1 MDGRQFDEF
10 TRDFVIPTRRS
21 VIAAAATAVLTALVG
36 PGADDDAHARR
47 KQRKAKSKKQM
58 QKQEPR
64 HRHEPDRVQ
73 ASGKKNAKK
82 RCKGGKSRCGR
93 RCVDLQTNSAHCG
106 ACGNGCGEDGSCQGG
121 ECVVTCGGTVCH
133 FPHAS
138 ARCRSGGECE
148 LAACD
153 PGWGQ
158 CNNTWDDGCEADL
171 LNDVRNCGSCSRPC
185 GGAEGNGAPFCE
197 NGVCGIL
204 CDEGFANCDG
214 MEYSGCETDTRTDIW
229 HCGGCDRP
237 CGFPNT
243 ISTCQDGECVM
254 EACRPPGP
262 AEWFPKWEDCDGERS
277 NGCEVDLH
285 SDPAHCGACGR
296 ACPDGKD
303 CWLGECVLP
312 CEEGGPCRVFVTANI
327 RTGGIGGL
335 AGADALC
342 QREADIAGLPG
353 AYMAWLSD
361 DTDSPSTRFLLK
373 ATGPYRTVD
382 GVTIADDWADLTDGT
397 LAETIFITADGYFP
411 GNPPLGIWTHTRPDG
426 SAGGVE
432 GTHCENWT
440 GGLGTGDAGWCGLR
454 GADWTEN
461 KADYCFLGK
470 RFYCFQQSD

>member
-1 MDGRQFDEF
+1 MDGRQFDEI
-10 TRDFVIPTRRS
+10 TRDFLIPTRRS
-21 VIAAAATAVLTALVG
+21 VIAAAATAVLTALLG
-36 PGADDDAHARR
+36 SNAADDALSKR
-47 KQRKAKSKKQM
+47 KQRKAKNKKQ
-58 QKQEPR
+58 KPQEKHDPN
-64 HRHEPDRVQ
+64 RVQ
-73 ASGKKNAKK
+73 ASAKK
-82 RCKGGKSRCGR
+82 KKKKACKGGKTRCGK
-93 RCVDLQTNSAHCG
+93 RCVDLRTNSAHCG

-121 ECVVTCGGTVCH
+121 ECVVTCGGTVCS
-133 FPHAS
+133 FPNAS
-138 ARCRSGGECE
+138 AACWGNTCEVDRCNAGWGRCDGIPSDGCQTNLLTDVEHCGECF
-148 LAACD
+148 LPCSSRNAT
-153 PGWGQ
+153 P
-158 CNNTWDDGCEADL
+158 TCED
-171 LNDVRNCGSCSRPC
+171 
-185 GGAEGNGAPFCE
+185 
-197 NGVCGIL
+197 GVCGVI
-204 CDEGFANCDG
+204 CHDGFANCDG
-214 MEYSGCETDTRTDIW
+214 FAYTGCEVDTRTDRD
-229 HCGGCDRP
+229 HCGRCDRP
-237 CGFPNT
+237 CYFPQAH
-243 ISTCQDGECVM
+243 SSCDDGVCTM
-254 EACRPPGP
+254 GACAIGGP
-262 AEWFPKWEDCDGERS
+262 AEWFPIWEDCDGDPK
-277 NGCEVDLH
+277 NGCEADLQ

-342 QREADIAGLPG
+342 QREADFAGLPG

-382 GVTIADDWADLTDGT
+382 GVTVADDWADLTDGA
-397 LAETIFITADGYFP
+397 LAETIFVTADGYFP

-426 SAGGVE
+426 TAGGVE

-461 KADYCFLGK
+461 KADYCFHGK